1 MTIEQLER
9 LSEEA
14 ADLHG
19 RLLLLPPTAQR
30 ARLLSATK
38 QRMRRRL
45 DAECDA
51 KKAELKETAIW

>member
-1 MTIEQLER
+1 MTIEELER

-19 RLLLLPPTAQR
+19 RLLALPPTTQR
-30 ARLLSATK
+30 ARLLSAAK

-51 KKAELKETAIW
+51 KKAELSQVATG